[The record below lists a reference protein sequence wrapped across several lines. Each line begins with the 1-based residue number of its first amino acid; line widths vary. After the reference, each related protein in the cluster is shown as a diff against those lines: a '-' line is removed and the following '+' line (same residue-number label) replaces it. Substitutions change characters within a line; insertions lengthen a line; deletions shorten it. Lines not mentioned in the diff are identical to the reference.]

1 VLRNPTAYEVAVE
14 EPATPSRWQVLLLGL
29 VIALL
34 FYLALLLTASPFQ
47 PTLDRGIGEPAV
59 WQTFSWGG
67 THLGQPHYAL
77 TLYRDRSLE
86 LTWGSVEAAAV
97 GGANA
102 SAWVNSRTGS
112 LCLNCD

>member
-1 VLRNPTAYEVAVE
+1 MLRNPTAYDVAIE
-14 EPATPSRWQVLLLGL
+14 EPAAQSRWQVLMLGL
-29 VIALL
+29 AVALL
-34 FYLALLLTASPFQ
+34 FYLALLLFASPFQ

-67 THLGQPHYAL
+67 VNPGQTHYAL
-77 TLYRDRSLE
+77 TIYSNRSLE
-86 LTWGSVEAAAV
+86 LTWGRVDTAAV
-97 GGANA
+97 AGANA